1 MLKGAYQMRG
11 LQTFIILFAAL
22 ASSRIFSSTEWP
34 EVDVSASHLTPEYG
48 LMLLGALVVMLV
60 QAGFAIIEGQSD
72 AKPRA
77 AIKFL
82 INYIAAFFG
91 NIAFFLCSSFILI
104 DTVQSQFAA
113 NFYFQTWYWNI
124 LIFYMLMSTTLTM
137 VVARIIP
144 RNIGLLH
151 YAWIALFISTVVFG
165 CMSYWV
171 WGGFQPQ
178 TGLLKQLGFIDFAGA
193 TVVHSMAAWMVLAG
207 YWVLGRQ
214 QRKVKGETIL
224 MSDYKLLSIA
234 VAAFILWLAWSGVNI
249 AAVVNYKVDIQML
262 VANSVLALMASGLS
276 ALCVLLYT
284 SQKVNFET
292 MVRAAVGG
300 LVAITASCAL
310 VSMPMA
316 LVIGALSGLIVM
328 YFSKLLQRWIDA
340 PNVIDVLV
348 IHGLCGV
355 WGTLALVFSQHPSL
369 LQSGSATVVAQL
381 AGVVVGFIWS
391 FTLGF
396 VLFKLIRFLS
406 LRQLHHHDERE
417 QENLKITAL
426 R

>member
-1 MLKGAYQMRG
+1 MRG

-22 ASSRIFSSTEWP
+22 ASSRIYSSTDWP
-34 EVDVSASHLTPEYG
+34 EVDVSASHLAPAYG

-72 AKPRA
+72 SKPRA
-77 AIKFL
+77 AVKFL
-82 INYIAAFFG
+82 INYVAAFIG
-91 NIAFFLCSSFILI
+91 NITFYLLSSLLLI
-104 DTVQSQFAA
+104 DAVPSHFSDG
-113 NFYFQTWYWNI
+113 FHFQTWYWNI

-151 YAWIALFISTVVFG
+151 YAWIALFISGLVFG

-171 WGGFQPQ
+171 WGGFQPE

-207 YWVLGRQ
+207 YWVLGLHQ
-214 QRKVKGETIL
+214 VKVKGEAIV

-234 VAAFILWLAWSGVNI
+234 VAAFILWLAWSGMNMASI
-249 AAVVNYKVDIQML
+249 TNYKVDIQML
-262 VANSVLALMASGLS
+262 VTNSVLALIASGFS
-276 ALCVLLYT
+276 AICVLLYKA
-284 SQKVNFET
+284 QKVSFEA

-316 LVIGALSGLIVM
+316 LLIGAVSGLIVI
-328 YFSKLLQRWIDA
+328 YFSTLLQRWIDA

-355 WGTLALVFSQHPSL
+355 WGTMALVFSQHPSL
-369 LQSGSATVVAQL
+369 LQSGSATVLAQSI
-381 AGVVVGFIWS
+381 GVLVGFVWS
-391 FTLGF
+391 FSLGF
-396 VLFKLIRFLS
+396 ILFRLIRFLS
-406 LRQLHHHDERE
+406 LRQTNRHDALD
-417 QENLKITAL
+417 QESLKATAM